1 MNNGSR
7 KVSAVRGISLFMNFF
22 QIIFA
27 YYMVKP
33 VSRSVYL
40 EHFHADKLP
49 YIWIASALLLGILMP
64 LYGRLIDKHDRR
76 KVVIYSCQIFC
87 IIFLI
92 FVVLFQTGQ
101 TAPIVAA
108 GFYIIVDIMS
118 VVLVEQFWS
127 LANSTYATRTSS
139 RWYGVIGSGGL
150 VGGILG
156 GMAASWLIRETQ
168 LNSFDLIYISALL
181 LFSLGLYAA
190 LLIKLNI
197 YSEESIHIRPKG
209 LYNTLT
215 FRSIFSNRYVLLIT
229 ATILLA
235 QLVEPV
241 VEYQF
246 MSFVERVYPEREVRT
261 AYLSTFLSILG
272 LVALVINLL
281 VTPLVLRFVGAIGG
295 MLLQPLTLFVASG
308 YFNVN
313 PGLNT
318 GAIMKICDRGL
329 SYSVN
334 RASKEML
341 YVPVDPKFIYRAKA
355 WIDMFGYRVFKI
367 IGSVLVLSLT
377 QWFGIVWASET
388 FSYLVMP
395 VCLLWVLAVTKLK
408 PDYQKLCRGEENYQ
422 LAKLT

>member
-1 MNNGSR
+1 MSNGNR
-7 KVSAVRGISLFMNFF
+7 KVSAIRGISLFMNFF

-49 YIWIASALLLGILMP
+49 YIWIASAMLLGILMP
-64 LYGRLIDKHDRR
+64 LYGRVIDKYDRR
-76 KVVIYSCQIFC
+76 KVVILSCQIFC
-87 IIFLI
+87 VIFLM
-92 FVVLFQTGQ
+92 FVVLFQTGR
-101 TAPIVAA
+101 TAPMLAA
-108 GFYIIVDIMS
+108 GFYITVDIMS

-127 LANSTYATRTSS
+127 LTNSTYETQTSS
-139 RWYGVIGSGGL
+139 RWYGVVGSGGL
-150 VGGILG
+150 IGGILG

-181 LFSLGLYAA
+181 LFTLGAYAA
-190 LLIKLNI
+190 LLIKLDI
-197 YSEESIHIRPKG
+197 YSEQKSQVRPKG
-209 LYNTLT
+209 LNKPLT
-215 FRSIFSNRYVLLIT
+215 FRRIFSNKYVLLIT
-229 ATILLA
+229 TTVLLA
-235 QLVEPV
+235 QLVEPI

-246 MSFVERVYPEREVRT
+246 MSFVEHVYPERELRT

-272 LVALVINLL
+272 LVALAINLL
-281 VTPLVLRFVGAIGG
+281 ITPLVLRFVGAIGG
-295 MLLQPLTLFVASG
+295 MLLQPFTLFVASG
-308 YFNVN
+308 YFSVN
-313 PGLNT
+313 PGLNP

-367 IGSVLVLSLT
+367 IGSILVLSLT

-388 FSYLVMP
+388 FSYLVIP
-395 VCLLWVLAVTKLK
+395 VCLVWVLAVIRLK
-408 PDYQKLCRGEENYQ
+408 PDYQKLCRREENYQ

>member
-1 MNNGSR
+1 MNNGNR
-7 KVSAVRGISLFMNFF
+7 KVSAIRGISLFLNFF

-33 VSRSVYL
+33 VSRSIYL

-49 YIWIASALLLGILMP
+49 YVWIAGALLLGILMP

-76 KVVIYSCQIFC
+76 NVVILSCQIFC
-87 IIFLI
+87 VIYLI

-101 TAPIVAA
+101 TAPAVAA

-127 LANSTYATRTSS
+127 LANSTYATQTSS
-139 RWYGVIGSGGL
+139 RWYGVVGSGGL

-156 GMAASWLIRETQ
+156 GMTASWLIKETS
-168 LNSFDLIYISALL
+168 LNSYDLILISSFL
-181 LFSLGLYAA
+181 LFSLGIYAA
-190 LLIKLNI
+190 LLIKLDI
-197 YSEESIHIRPKG
+197 YSEESIHVRPKG
-209 LYNTLT
+209 LDKTLT
-215 FRSIFSNRYVLLIT
+215 FRHIFSNRYVLLIT
-229 ATILLA
+229 TTILLA
-235 QLVEPV
+235 QLVEPI

-246 MSFVERVYPEREVRT
+246 MSFVEHAYPERELRT

-281 VTPLVLRFVGAIGG
+281 ITPLILRFVGAIGG
-295 MLLQPLTLFVASG
+295 MLLQPVTTFVASG
-308 YFNVN
+308 YFSVN
-313 PGLNT
+313 PGLNP

-367 IGSVLVLSLT
+367 IGSLLVLSLT
-377 QWFGIVWASET
+377 QWFGIVWAIET

-395 VCLLWVLAVTKLK
+395 VCLVWVLAVISLK
-408 PDYQKLCRGEENYQ
+408 PDYQKLCRREEDYQ
-422 LAKLT
+422 LTKLT